1 MVTRLRLGF
10 VGLIAV
16 LVVIGVAACG
26 GSGSEMDAGSATSP
40 SSSAASAPK
49 TAEKPKD
56 DKGDAHAVLAAN
68 TSTQINETKNRIH
81 GVTLLE
87 IRDPATSDNEFL
99 QPSDGNR
106 FWAVNVQIENAGTDS
121 VSVGSWKLR
130 GSNDF
135 EYDRTFMAGIDPSLD
150 PLQSLTAG
158 GKTAGWIVFELP
170 EDVQPKWLRYDP
182 NPFLGKDLYF
192 DAA

>member
-1 MVTRLRLGF
+1 MVKTLRLGF
-10 VGLIAV
+10 FGLIAV

-26 GSGSEMDAGSATSP
+26 GSGSETEANASTAP
-40 SSSAASAPK
+40 SSGATAPM
-49 TAEKPKD
+49 TTEKPKD
-56 DKGDAHAVLAAN
+56 DKGDVHAALAAN
-68 TSTQINETKNRIH
+68 TSAQVNETKNRIQ

-106 FWAVNVQIENAGTDS
+106 FWAINVQIENAGTDS
-121 VSVGSWKLR
+121 ISVGNWKLR

-135 EYDRTFMAGIDPSLD
+135 EYDRTFMAGLDPSLD

-158 GKTAGWIVFELP
+158 GKTAGWIVFEVP

-182 NPFLGKDLYF
+182 NVILGKDLYF

>member
-1 MVTRLRLGF
+1 MGF

-26 GSGSEMDAGSATSP
+26 GSGSETGAGSATSP

-56 DKGDAHAVLAAN
+56 DKGDAHAALAAN

-81 GVTLLE
+81 GVTLLQ

-150 PLQSLTAG
+150 PFQSLTAG
-158 GKTAGWIVFELP
+158 GKTAGWVVFELP